1 MCDQRLSALRAG
13 DKFPKGGTYF
23 LGNLARAGD
32 IFGGD
37 ILALIP
43 AFLFR
48 LFEHLVVYCRQCVFY
63 KNKILY

>member
-37 ILALIP
+37 ILAVIP
-43 AFLFR
+43 ETQIRIRTRTQTFR
-48 LFEHLVVYCRQCVFY
+48 NFKMFKQGNLV
-63 KNKILY
+63 